1 MKKLLWDP
9 QPYFEPS
16 CLLSCAWHSAAGVE
30 WAGVCLHP
38 QVDELASCQGPTSTS
53 TSRAICWWCWHARG
67 VGKAG
72 TRQVTCVSLSS
83 RRTVVS
89 KAAYVFASPGNC
101 MRTVLLEAI
110 LYVCTCTVNCIVAW
124 PCTRTVTG
132 PDEKNMLGSL
142 DLVKED
148 MKSLVITQ

>member
-1 MKKLLWDP
+1 MKKLLLEP

-53 TSRAICWWCWHARG
+53 TSRAICWSCWHARG

-72 TRQVTCVSLSS
+72 TCQCTCVSLSS
-83 RRTVVS
+83 RRRTVVS
-89 KAAYVFASPGNC
+89 KAAYAFASPGNC
-101 MRTVLLEAI
+101 MNGFTWGYSLCLH
-110 LYVCTCTVNCIVAW
+110 LHSKLHSGVALHKDCHRPW
-124 PCTRTVTG
+124 W
-132 PDEKNMLGSL
+132 EKYARFSRSSQRGLWRAL
-142 DLVKED
+142 W
-148 MKSLVITQ
+148 